1 MTQGS
6 AKTNW
11 DNRAAFAKEIGGN
24 KKSLSAFGWVGGK
37 SQLSAYLLE
46 MFPEHTKYIE
56 VFGGDLNLLWS
67 KKRSKLEVV
76 NDFDSELVN
85 LYKAIKLHPQSLSRE
100 LETMWH
106 SRELFAAYK
115 NGMARAVKNDI
126 QRAAITYYV
135 IATSFAGKRQHFGR
149 SLNAAKITTTKL
161 YRDFRVWSERLK
173 TVQIENQDFEKLIRD
188 YDSDDAFF
196 YLDPPYYGCEDYY
209 QGGEG
214 FGRADHERLA
224 ADLKGVKGKWLLS
237 YNDTPQIR
245 ELYREYEI
253 HTTPEINYTL
263 SKSKP
268 TKVRE
273 IVIKNY

>member
-1 MTQGS
+1 
-6 AKTNW
+6 
-11 DNRAAFAKEIGGN
+11 
-24 KKSLSAFGWVGGK
+24 
-37 SQLSAYLLE
+37 
-46 MFPEHTKYIE
+46 
-56 VFGGDLNLLWS
+56 
-67 KKRSKLEVV
+67 
-76 NDFDSELVN
+76 
-85 LYKAIKLHPQSLSRE
+85 
-100 LETMWH
+100 MWH

-115 NGMARAVKNDI
+115 NGMARGVKNDI

-149 SLNAAKITTTKL
+149 SLAAVKLTATKL
-161 YRDFRVWSERLK
+161 YRDFRVWSERLRL
-173 TVQIENQDFEKLIRD
+173 VQIENRDFERLITE
-188 YDSDDAFF
+188 YNSDDAFF

-224 ADLKGVKGKWLLS
+224 AALKDVKGKWLLS

-245 ELYREYEI
+245 ELYKDYVI
-253 HTTPEINYTL
+253 LQTPEINYTL
-263 SKSKP
+263 AKSKP